1 MILPDPPWALPPD
14 ELMLNTSSV
23 HIWFARL
30 DVEETRQQYFQASL
44 SQDERR
50 RAEKF
55 SFDRHRDFFMSGR
68 GMLRHI
74 LGRYLQVEPASIR
87 FEYNA
92 FGKPSLEPSPDRR
105 PLFFNMAHSND
116 HALFAFTL
124 DGAVGV
130 DIESIRD
137 DIQIEQTG
145 ALVFSEGEL
154 AALRGLPA
162 AQQHHTFFTF
172 WTRKEA
178 FIKGMGQGLTLPL
191 RQFDVRHTPEQPVQY
206 EGEAMAQLQQ
216 NDWFVRDIDL
226 TKSCCA
232 AVAMQG
238 CTWDVSLF
246 RLPDVH
252 PL

>member
-1 MILPDPPWALPPD
+1 MG
-14 ELMLNTSSV
+14 V
-23 HIWFARL
+23 FG
-30 DVEETRQQYFQASL
+30 
-44 SQDERR
+44 RR
-50 RAEKF
+50 IG
-55 SFDRHRDFFMSGR
+55 DT
-68 GMLRHI
+68 
-74 LGRYLQVEPASIR
+74 P
-87 FEYNA
+87 
-92 FGKPSLEPSPDRR
+92 
-105 PLFFNMAHSND
+105 
-116 HALFAFTL
+116 
-124 DGAVGV
+124 GAPGG
-130 DIESIRD
+130 
-137 DIQIEQTG
+137 T
-145 ALVFSEGEL
+145 
-154 AALRGLPA
+154 AAP
-162 AQQHHTFFTF
+162 HFFTF

-226 TKSCCA
+226 TKNCCA